1 MSTTHAEAQPV
12 GGPILTK
19 PFLGLLAVVL
29 VGGLVI
35 LYRFAMGIGAVSG
48 LNDGYPWGIWIA
60 FDVVTGTALACGGYA
75 VAILVYVLNKGR
87 YHPLVRPAILTSA
100 LGYTIAGLSLGV
112 DTGRPWNFWKVPIFF
127 TQWNLDSILLEVA
140 LCIMTYIV
148 VLWIELSPAFL
159 EKWQNS
165 SFGFL
170 RTTSRTVKPKLERVL
185 IWFVALGML
194 LPTMHQSSIG
204 GLMMLTGHKLDPLW
218 QTPILPLLFLIS
230 CVGMGYAAVVFESAM
245 STTFFHRK
253 PETRM
258 LRALSG
264 AMVPIL
270 LGYVVIRVGDIIVR
284 GQLGR
289 LFAFD
294 GLSLLALAELLMF
307 LVPAFV
313 LWFRRG
319 GMDAGSLFRIA
330 MVMMLAGAAYRF
342 DTFLVAYRPGP
353 GWAYFPSTAEMMITF
368 AFIAMEIMA
377 YLVIVKRFP
386 ILSGAPAPAAAA
398 AGAVR

>member
-1 MSTTHAEAQPV
+1 MSSHAQAQPV

-19 PFLGLLAVVL
+19 PFLGLLTVFL
-29 VGGLVI
+29 IGGVVI

-48 LNDGYPWGIWIA
+48 LSDGYPWGIWIA

-87 YHPLVRPAILTSA
+87 YHPMVRPAILTSA

-148 VLWIELSPAFL
+148 VLWIELSPAFM
-159 EKWQNS
+159 EQWRHS
-165 SFGFL
+165 SFGIL
-170 RTTSRTVKPKLERVL
+170 RTTSEKVKPKLDRVL

-218 QTPILPLLFLIS
+218 QTPLLPLLFLIS
-230 CVGMGYAAVVFESAM
+230 CVGMGYAAVVFEAAM
-245 STTFFHRK
+245 SMTFFHRK

-264 AMVPIL
+264 AMVPVL
-270 LGYVVIRVGDIIVR
+270 LAYVVLRVGDIAVR

-289 LFAFD
+289 LLAFD
-294 GLSLLALAELLMF
+294 GLSLLAIAELLMF
-307 LVPAFV
+307 LVPAAV

-319 GMDAGSLFRIA
+319 NMNAGSLFRTAI
-330 MVMMLAGAAYRF
+330 VMMLAGAVYRF
-342 DTFLVAYRPGP
+342 DTFLVAFRPGP
-353 GWAYFPSTAEMMITF
+353 GWAYFPSVAEMMITF
-368 AFIAMEIMA
+368 AFVAMEIMA

-386 ILSGAPAPAAAA
+386 ILGGAPAPAAAA
-398 AGAVR
+398 AGAVN